1 MRTAGRSICTSTHM
15 DEACEVCGKPGWIA
29 AGLCQ
34 SCRMFLFL
42 TEKDV
47 RDIGERIQKER
58 KEREVG

>member
-1 MRTAGRSICTSTHM
+1 MTV
-15 DEACEVCGKPGWIA
+15 CEVCGKPGWVVK
-29 AGLCQ
+29 GLCQ

-47 RDIGERIQKER
+47 REIGERIQKER